1 MANKINQPISYS
13 DAGVSIKRGNALVER
28 IKHLAKSTD
37 RAGSMG
43 SIGGFGGLFDLSE
56 LNYKNPVLVSG
67 SDGVGTKLK
76 LAIESNQ
83 HDGIGVDLV
92 AMCVNDL
99 LVLGAE
105 PLFFL
110 DYYSTGE
117 LDVDVAES
125 IIKGIVQGC
134 SSADCALIG
143 GETAEMPGMY
153 HGKDYDLAGF
163 CVGIVEK
170 NKIIDGSNIKS
181 GDAVI
186 SLGSSGVHSNGFS
199 LIRKILSETNTTITD
214 QIGGGRLVDT
224 LLEPTRIYVKPVRK
238 LLKNSNVN
246 GIVHITGGGLI
257 DNIPRILPKNVQ
269 VNVDTSTWDWPEI
282 FQWLQKSGNVSTVE
296 MYTVFNCGIGMILIV
311 DTSVCDEVIE
321 LLSQQGENAW
331 KLGEVNIREDSDSPQ
346 VTFA

>member
-1 MANKINQPISYS
+1 MAQS
-13 DAGVSIKRGNALVER
+13 L
-28 IKHLAKSTD
+28 
-37 RAGSMG
+37 
-43 SIGGFGGLFDLSE
+43 
-56 LNYKNPVLVSG
+56 
-67 SDGVGTKLK
+67 
-76 LAIESNQ
+76 
-83 HDGIGVDLV
+83 
-92 AMCVNDL
+92 C
-99 LVLGAE
+99 
-105 PLFFL
+105 FFL

-246 GIVHITGGGLI
+246 GH
-257 DNIPRILPKNVQ
+257 
-269 VNVDTSTWDWPEI
+269 STYHWR
-282 FQWLQKSGNVSTVE
+282 
-296 MYTVFNCGIGMILIV
+296 GI
-311 DTSVCDEVIE
+311 
-321 LLSQQGENAW
+321 N
-331 KLGEVNIREDSDSPQ
+331 
-346 VTFA
+346 